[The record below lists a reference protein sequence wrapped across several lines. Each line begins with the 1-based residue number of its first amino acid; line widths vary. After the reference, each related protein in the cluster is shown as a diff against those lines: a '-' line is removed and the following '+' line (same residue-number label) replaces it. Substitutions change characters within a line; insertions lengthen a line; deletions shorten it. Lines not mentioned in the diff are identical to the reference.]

1 MSELHDALSQKTG
14 YEDFKYIL
22 QTRDSYL
29 IGSGMSYADCLS
41 DDDVPF
47 KFRAIIEHYI
57 LKDDISTDT
66 SLESHLYYLDR
77 DSFAARTYMEL
88 KAKAKVWIRTSP
100 GSFFGIKRKESYK
113 EQILSIK
120 ELTGI
125 DPGEKEGKGLKIG
138 ELILPKLSLMG
149 FNV

>member
-1 MSELHDALSQKTG
+1 MSELTETLSEKTG

-22 QTRDSYL
+22 QTRDSYC
-29 IGSGMSYADCLS
+29 IGSGMSYGECMTDI
-41 DDDVPF
+41 DVPF

-57 LKDDISTDT
+57 LKDDIAVDT
-66 SLESHLYYLDR
+66 TLESHLYYLDG
-77 DSFAARTYMEL
+77 DSFAARTYTEL
-88 KAKAKVWIRTSP
+88 RAKAKVWIQTD
-100 GSFFGIKRKESYK
+100 KRVLFTNKTRKINSER
-113 EQILSIK
+113 ILSIR

-125 DPGEKEGKGLKIG
+125 DPSEKERMGMKIG